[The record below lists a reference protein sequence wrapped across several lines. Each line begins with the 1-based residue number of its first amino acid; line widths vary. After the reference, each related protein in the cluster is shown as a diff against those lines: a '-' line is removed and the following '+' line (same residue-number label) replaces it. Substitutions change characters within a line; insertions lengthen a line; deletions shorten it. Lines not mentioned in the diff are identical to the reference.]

1 MINEEIRVEC
11 KENKENIEGDATE
24 DDSDVERACT
34 TLSLCSMKKEKEE
47 QPRTRK
53 LRGKVGGIPM
63 LFLVDSGAT
72 HNFISRKLIEALG
85 WKWERTKQMRI
96 LMGDGHKSETQG
108 VCRGIKVEFD
118 EREFVIDAFLF
129 ELEDMDVILGMSWL
143 TTLGETMV
151 DWKNQVM
158 KIKTD
163 QGERWLK
170 GVPREDSLLVSM
182 FGLLEEKGESE
193 ENGLIQEQRCVL
205 DEVLQNF
212 VDVFAEPKGLPL
224 VCAKE
229 HRIILQPRQG
239 PINVRP
245 YRYAYHQKNE
255 IEKQVRELMEVG
267 HVRHSQSAYSSPVIS
282 VKKKNNK

>member
-1 MINEEIRVEC
+1 MINEGIRVEC
-11 KENKENIEGDATE
+11 EENEENIKEGAAE
-24 DDSDVERACT
+24 DDSDVEGACT
-34 TLSLCSMKKEKEE
+34 ALSLCSMKKEKEE
-47 QPRTRK
+47 QPRTMK

-96 LMGDGHKSETQG
+96 LMGDGHKSEMQG

-118 EREFVIDAFLF
+118 VGEFVIDAFLF
-129 ELEDMDVILGMSWL
+129 DLEDIDMILGMSWL
-143 TTLGETMV
+143 TTLGETTV

-163 QGERWLK
+163 QRERWLK

-193 ENGLIQEQRCVL
+193 ENGLSQEQRRVL

-212 VDVFAEPKGLPL
+212 VDVFDEPKGLPP
-224 VCAKE
+224 VRAKE
-229 HRIILQPRQG
+229 HRITLQPRQG

-245 YRYAYHQKNE
+245 YR
-255 IEKQVRELMEVG
+255 
-267 HVRHSQSAYSSPVIS
+267 
-282 VKKKNNK
+282 

>member
-1 MINEEIRVEC
+1 M
-11 KENKENIEGDATE
+11 
-24 DDSDVERACT
+24 
-34 TLSLCSMKKEKEE
+34 
-47 QPRTRK
+47 K

-63 LFLVDSGAT
+63 LFLVNSGAT

-158 KIKTD
+158 KIKNKN
-163 QGERWLK
+163 L
-170 GVPREDSLLVSM
+170 
-182 FGLLEEKGESE
+182 FG
-193 ENGLIQEQRCVL
+193 
-205 DEVLQNF
+205 
-212 VDVFAEPKGLPL
+212 
-224 VCAKE
+224 
-229 HRIILQPRQG
+229 
-239 PINVRP
+239 
-245 YRYAYHQKNE
+245 
-255 IEKQVRELMEVG
+255 
-267 HVRHSQSAYSSPVIS
+267 
-282 VKKKNNK
+282 